1 MKLDVENC
9 SPHEAAARG
18 IEWAAERIKEVARLS
33 GQRFSVSDFL
43 LHADVLRAKER
54 ADEKA
59 SVDGILEM
67 LPTMLLNGSTQCPL
81 CGQYE
86 VHSHTPGDIIIYRN
100 GVKYGR
106 SAAYGGAS
114 KLSESD
120 G

>member
-1 MKLDVENC
+1 MKLNFGKC
-9 SPHEAAARG
+9 SSVNPDGAAKIDRLMRQSYD
-18 IEWAAERIKEVARLS
+18 AEK
-33 GQRFSVSDFL
+33 
-43 LHADVLRAKER
+43 
-54 ADEKA
+54 KA
-59 SVDGILEM
+59 SVDAMLEM